1 MRVKVYAP
9 NSVRYEADADGEKA
23 YRCIYINDEFV
34 EAAPLCASEKEA
46 TQRLHELMRGR
57 WIEWGTEP
65 TRKDI

>member
-1 MRVKVYAP
+1 MQVKVYAP

-46 TQRLHELMRGR
+46 TQRLHELMAER